1 MIKRILIFIM
11 IFTIVINFI
20 SYDNA
25 YAATLSL
32 GSIYGTELGSEMLA
46 FLLASLAVGVT
57 YSSLEQVE
65 QLLIE
70 YEPIN
75 WDEMLGSAPY
85 PPPGG
90 GNNPNKKL
98 ITALLL
104 GVPGGAFLSS
114 IFGDLISWFKGLG
127 VEEGENQILIEGDT
141 VEYVGDIVFTLAR
154 VGYNR
159 VYTEDGKSIWVI
171 VEYVNYYPNDELYK
185 FSVRFEK
192 PDGTF
197 NTITHWDESQN
208 PRVWVGSKKHNVLQV
223 YIFGNKIG
231 DDINNVVVHPFD
243 SSELEDG
250 QPKESI
256 NLEFNVSPDSSVIT
270 EIPPTKIPQP
280 DITKLPGI
288 ETITTPSGHEEIIYP
303 GDFEDLVDEIV
314 NNITFDDVKNI
325 ISGSNPYII
334 TETQQGLKIDRGQES
349 PFPDVNTDP
358 IEDTDTYQGTTVGLL
373 QSIINWLSL
382 IRNEIS
388 SLPNKL
394 FEVPQDL
401 SLNFDNLKLN
411 GFQERFPFSIP
422 WDIASA
428 IGVFSS
434 SPTEPD
440 LTIDMDTNYFSL
452 NHEID
457 ISSIS
462 LPLRFARY
470 VASVFFV
477 IYLANKTRD
486 LIKW

>member
-11 IFTIVINFI
+11 IFTIIFNFI

-25 YAATLSL
+25 YASTLSL
-32 GSIYGTELGSEMLA
+32 GDIYGTELGSEMLA

-57 YSSLEQVE
+57 YKSLAEAE
-65 QLLIE
+65 QLFKTSEL
-70 YEPIN
+70 IN
-75 WDEMLGSAPY
+75 WDEILGSAPD

-90 GNNPNKKL
+90 GHNPNKKL

-114 IFGDLISWFKGLG
+114 IFGDLISWFQGIG
-127 VEEGENQILIEGDT
+127 ATEGENVYNSGYGVIRDMTYHAYTYVRIENNNSRWNLYISINGSDYQSVYGGT
-141 VEYVGDIVFTLAR
+141 TYNSNNLAEFISWEIVDFTNISQANKTCK
-154 VGYNR
+154 VVFNAEVKMPNGNIESY
-159 VYTEDGKSIWVI
+159 EAQKS
-171 VEYVNYYPNDELYK
+171 YAN
-185 FSVRFEK
+185 
-192 PDGTF
+192 
-197 NTITHWDESQN
+197 IT
-208 PRVWVGSKKHNVLQV
+208 
-223 YIFGNKIG
+223 FGNDNQQIPTAP
-231 DDINNVVVHPFD
+231 INYHVH
-243 SSELEDG
+243 
-250 QPKESI
+250 
-256 NLEFNVSPDSSVIT
+256 NNSSVIT
-270 EIPPTKIPQP
+270 NIQPTILPQP
-280 DITKLPGI
+280 DIFKLPGI
-288 ETITTPSGHEEIIYP
+288 ETITTSDGQEKVIYP

-314 NNITFDDVKNI
+314 NNTTFDDVKNI
-325 ISGSNPYII
+325 IPGSNPYIV
-334 TETQQGLKIDRGQES
+334 TETQQGLNINTGVES
-349 PFPDVNTDP
+349 PYPDINTDP
-358 IEDTDTYQGTTVGLL
+358 IEDTATYQGITIGLL

-382 IRNEIS
+382 IRNDIS
-388 SLPNKL
+388 SLPEKL

-411 GFQERFPFSIP
+411 GFQDRFPFSIP

-457 ISSIS
+457 ISSII

-477 IYLANKTRD
+477 LYLANKTRD

>member
-11 IFTIVINFI
+11 IFTIIFNFI
-20 SYDNA
+20 SYDNT

-57 YSSLEQVE
+57 YKSLAEAE
-65 QLLIE
+65 QLFKTSEL
-70 YEPIN
+70 IN
-75 WDEMLGSAPY
+75 WDEILGSAPD

-90 GNNPNKKL
+90 GQNPNKKL

-127 VEEGENQILIEGDT
+127 ATEGENKIGEDVNYTYYESRFNFSGQ
-141 VEYVGDIVFTLAR
+141 DIVNNSIYVNIANKENVKLEHESIYVYAWHMDEEPVTGHR
-154 VGYNR
+154 VRYAKDNQYSLFYDENTNKMYLSTGPSYAKIESWS
-159 VYTEDGKSIWVI
+159 VD
-171 VEYVNYYPNDELYK
+171 NYYPPKVET
-185 FSVRFEK
+185 SVK
-192 PDGTF
+192 YYV
-197 NTITHWDESQN
+197 NSN
-208 PRVWVGSKKHNVLQV
+208 
-223 YIFGNKIG
+223 
-231 DDINNVVVHPFD
+231 
-243 SSELEDG
+243 
-250 QPKESI
+250 
-256 NLEFNVSPDSSVIT
+256 SPVIT
-270 EIPPTKIPQP
+270 DILPTTLPQP
-280 DITKLPGI
+280 DISKLPGI
-288 ETITTPSGHEEIIYP
+288 ETIISPDGQEKVIYP

-314 NNITFDDVKNI
+314 NNITFDDFKNI
-325 ISGSNPYII
+325 IPGSNPYIV
-334 TETQQGLKIDRGQES
+334 TETQQGLNIDIGTES

-358 IEDTDTYQGTTVGLL
+358 IEDTSAYQGTTIGLL

-382 IRNEIS
+382 IKNDIS
-388 SLPNKL
+388 SLPDKL

-401 SLNFDNLKLN
+401 SLNFDNLRLN

-452 NHEID
+452 THEID

-477 IYLANKTRD
+477 LYLANKTRD

>member
-20 SYDNA
+20 FYDNA
-25 YAATLSL
+25 YATTLSL
-32 GSIYGTELGSEMLA
+32 GDIYGTDLGSEMLA

-57 YSSLEQVE
+57 YKSLAEAE
-65 QLLIE
+65 KLFKTSEL
-70 YEPIN
+70 IN
-75 WDEMLGSAPY
+75 WDEILGSAPD

-90 GNNPNKKL
+90 GQNPNKKL

-114 IFGDLISWFKGLG
+114 IFGDLISWFQGLG
-127 VEEGENQILIEGDT
+127 ATEGENIINIGETKIFGKLTYNIRFGTNNGYDCYVIDTNIGKAYHDIAPIGYFTDMTLNEAYITNVKPGDT
-141 VEYVGDIVFTLAR
+141 IEVYHDRSYKDQYGMNRRDKGVLTIFIQGIYDIYIN
-154 VGYNR
+154 G
-159 VYTEDGKSIWVI
+159 G
-171 VEYVNYYPNDELYK
+171 
-185 FSVRFEK
+185 
-192 PDGTF
+192 G
-197 NTITHWDESQN
+197 N
-208 PRVWVGSKKHNVLQV
+208 PL
-223 YIFGNKIG
+223 
-231 DDINNVVVHPFD
+231 P
-243 SSELEDG
+243 LEDI
-250 QPKESI
+250 KYH
-256 NLEFNVSPDSSVIT
+256 VSPISAVVTD
-270 EIPPTKIPQP
+270 IPPTTMPQP
-280 DITKLPGI
+280 DIFKLQGI
-288 ETITTPSGHEEIIYP
+288 ETIITPDGQEKVIYP

-314 NNITFDDVKNI
+314 NSTTFDDVKNI
-325 ISGSNPYII
+325 IPGSNPYIV
-334 TETQQGLKIDRGQES
+334 TETQQGLNINTGVES
-349 PFPDVNTDP
+349 PYPDVNTEP
-358 IEDTDTYQGTTVGLL
+358 IEDTAAYQGTTIGLL

-382 IRNEIS
+382 IRNDIS
-388 SLPNKL
+388 SLPEKL

-411 GFQERFPFSIP
+411 GFQDRFPFSIP

-440 LTIDMDTNYFSL
+440 LTIDIDTNYFTL

-457 ISSIS
+457 ISSIT

-477 IYLANKTRD
+477 LYLANKTRD

>member
-1 MIKRILIFIM
+1 M
-11 IFTIVINFI
+11 IFAIVFVFVFDINI
-20 SYDNA
+20 AS
-25 YAATLSL
+25 ATTATF
-32 GSIYGTELGSEMLA
+32 GYIYGTELGSEILA
-46 FLLASLAVGVT
+46 FVLASLAVGVT
-57 YSSLEQVE
+57 YNSLVEVE
-65 QLLIE
+65 QLFKAS
-70 YEPIN
+70 EPIN
-75 WDEMLGSAPY
+75 WDEILGSAPD

-114 IFGDLISWFKGLG
+114 IFGDLISWFQGLG
-127 VEEGENQILIEGDT
+127 SNVGENSI
-141 VEYVGDIVFTLAR
+141 DII
-154 VGYNR
+154 
-159 VYTEDGKSIWVI
+159 KSSFQLG
-171 VEYVNYYPNDELYK
+171 N
-185 FSVRFEK
+185 
-192 PDGTF
+192 
-197 NTITHWDESQN
+197 NTIDLVKIEDNKWRIDLN
-208 PRVWVGSKKHNVLQV
+208 GNLLVVLPETKNNDMQIISISPIDQSNV
-223 YIFGNKIG
+223 YINISFTWRYGGKQTQQLSASIPG
-231 DDINNVVVHPFD
+231 HG
-243 SSELEDG
+243 LETEIQG
-250 QPKESI
+250 SESI
-256 NLEFNVSPDSSVIT
+256 KYNVKPNSSVIT
-270 EIPPTKIPQP
+270 NIPPTTIPQP
-280 DITKLPGI
+280 DISMLPGI
-288 ETITTPSGHEEIIYP
+288 ETITTPDGQEKVIYP

-325 ISGSNPYII
+325 TPGSNPYIV
-334 TETQQGLKIDRGQES
+334 TETQQGLNIDIGVES

-358 IEDTDTYQGTTVGLL
+358 IEDTSAYQGTTIGLL

-382 IRNEIS
+382 IRNDIS
-388 SLPNKL
+388 SLPEKL

-401 SLNFDNLKLN
+401 SLNFDNLRLN

-457 ISSIS
+457 ISAIS

-470 VASVFFV
+470 AASVFFV
-477 IYLANKTRD
+477 LYLANKTRD